1 MDLTY
6 KQEVGVGAL
15 VLAGLV
21 LFVVGLFWF
30 SGRSIGHKGVSVD
43 VVFDNALGLKAGDPV
58 LTSGV
63 KVGRVAKVN
72 LGESVGRVVVT
83 LELSGD
89 LRIRPRSG
97 ATASI
102 SSLDFFGN
110 KVIDYWPGAATD
122 TLLPANMNIR
132 GINPEELMAKLSGVA
147 TRASTLLGNATGLV
161 NDQLATDI
169 HNTLIAT
176 QRGMA
181 ALTDA
186 TKGPLVNQSTQT
198 LVSLQRVMSRLDTL
212 LGNAN
217 VKATGLRVDTLT
229 ANLQRLTGQLAQS
242 TETLNQLM
250 TKINRGEG
258 TLGKLATDSTMY
270 HDLHETLTALSKLL
284 DDLRERPGR
293 YVTVKIF

>member
-30 SGRSIGHKGVSVD
+30 SGRSISHKGVYANVD
-43 VVFDNALGLKAGDPV
+43 FANVSGLKQGDPV
-58 LTSGV
+58 LISGV
-63 KVGRVAKVN
+63 KVGRVSKVS
-72 LGESVGRVVVT
+72 LERVGRVVVT
-83 LELSGD
+83 LGLSGD
-89 LRIRPRSG
+89 PRVRPRSS
-97 ATASI
+97 ATASVA
-102 SSLDFFGN
+102 SLDFFGT
-110 KVIDYWPGAATD
+110 KSIVYSPGAETD
-122 TLLPANMNIR
+122 PPLPPTQNIR
-132 GINPEELMAKLSGVA
+132 GEKTQEIMDIAAGVA
-147 TRASTLLGNATGLV
+147 TRANELLGNATGLV
-161 NDQLATDI
+161 SDQLATDI

-176 QRGMA
+176 QRGMV

-198 LVSLQRVMSRLDTL
+198 LASLNRVMSRLDTL

-217 VKATGLRVDTLT
+217 VRQTGLRVDTLT

-242 TETLNQLM
+242 TETLNQLL

-258 TLGKLATDSTMY
+258 TLGKLASDTVLY
-270 HDLHETLTALSKLL
+270 GDLHKTLESLTSLL
-284 DDLRERPGR
+284 NDLRERPGR
-293 YVTVKIF
+293 YLTVKVF

>member
-30 SGRSIGHKGVSVD
+30 TGRSISHKGVSYN
-43 VVFDNALGLKAGDPV
+43 VVFTNALNLKQGDPV
-58 LTSGV
+58 LISGV
-63 KVGRVAKVN
+63 KVGRVSKVSFE
-72 LGESVGRVVVT
+72 GVGRVVVT

-89 LRIRPRSG
+89 PRIRPRAT
-97 ATASI
+97 ATASVA
-102 SSLDFFGN
+102 SLDFFGT
-110 KVIDYWPGAATD
+110 KSIVYSPGAETD
-122 TLLPANMNIR
+122 ALLPSTQNIA
-132 GINPEELMAKLSGVA
+132 GKETVELSDRLAGVA
-147 TRASTLLGNATGLV
+147 TRANELLGNATSMV
-161 NDQLATDI
+161 SDQLATDI

-176 QRGMA
+176 QHGMA
-181 ALTDA
+181 ALTEA
-186 TKGPLVNQSTQT
+186 TKGPLVNQSTET
-198 LVSLQRVMSRLDTL
+198 LASLNRVMSRLDTL

-217 VKATGLRVDTLT
+217 VRQTGLRVDTLT

-250 TKINRGEG
+250 NKINRGEG
-258 TLGKLATDSTMY
+258 TLGKLASDTVLY
-270 HDLHETLTALSKLL
+270 GDLHKTLDALTSLL
-284 DDLRERPGR
+284 NDLRERPGR

>member
-30 SGRSIGHKGVSVD
+30 SGRSISHKGVYAN
-43 VVFDNALGLKAGDPV
+43 VVFVSVSGLKQGDPV
-58 LTSGV
+58 LISGV
-63 KVGRVAKVN
+63 KVGRVSKVS
-72 LGESVGRVVVT
+72 LERVGRIMVT

-89 LRIRPRSG
+89 PRVRPRTS

-110 KVIDYWPGAATD
+110 KVIDYSPGNEQDQPLPPTRAISGSKTQELTDIAA
-122 TLLPANMNIR
+122 
-132 GINPEELMAKLSGVA
+132 GVA
-147 TRASTLLGNATGLV
+147 TRANELLGNATGLV
-161 NDQLATDI
+161 SDQLANDI
-169 HNTLIAT
+169 HNTLVAT
-176 QRGMA
+176 QRGMS

-198 LVSLQRVMSRLDTL
+198 LASLQRVMARLDTL

-217 VKATGLRVDTLT
+217 VKTAGLRVDTLT
-229 ANLQRLTGQLAQS
+229 ANLQRLSAQLAQS

-250 TKINRGEG
+250 GKINRGEG
-258 TLGKLATDSTMY
+258 TLGKLATDTVMY
-270 HDLHETLTALSKLL
+270 QDLHQTLTALTKLL

-293 YVTVKIF
+293 YLTVKVF